1 MKKCRL
7 LGWWAGETKGYR
19 LEDCETGK
27 LITSRDVRF
36 VEDDSPSDTS
46 VVDGRGEAPSGDELD
61 RLTPNLSSTAPSSQS
76 QPAVVPPALS
86 IPSKPQP
93 AEIPLPP
100 SPTITAA
107 ASEKSWSLKWE
118 NLPP

>member
-100 SPTITAA
+100 SSMITAA